1 MPSATSSRTETLA
14 DDLLGAVGRL
24 TRWAS
29 RNADLT
35 VPTAA
40 LRLLALLDEL
50 GPTRIGDLA
59 RADNISQ
66 PTLTVQVDRL
76 ERAGLVARQS
86 DPEDSRAVRV
96 RLTPQGSASLRDAR
110 SARAAALTPILEAA
124 GPEQRARLREAA
136 DALTRLLRDLPAT
149 L

>member
-1 MPSATSSRTETLA
+1 MPLAASLRTDSLA

-24 TRWAS
+24 NRWAS
-29 RNADLT
+29 RHADLS

-76 ERAGLVARQS
+76 QRSGLVSRSS

-96 RLTPQGSASLRDAR
+96 GLTAAGRTALHEAR
-110 SARAAALTPILEAA
+110 SARAAALTPLIEAA
-124 GPEQRARLREAA
+124 GPADRAGLRDAADVLARLVAQLA
-136 DALTRLLRDLPAT
+136 STP
-149 L
+149 

>member
-29 RNADLT
+29 RNADLAI
-35 VPTAA
+35 PTAA

-76 ERAGLVARQS
+76 ERAGLVARRS
-86 DPEDSRAVRV
+86 DPQDSRAVRV
-96 RLTPQGSASLRDAR
+96 RITPTGRTSLAEAR
-110 SARAAALTPILEAA
+110 SARAAALAPLIEAA
-124 GPEQRARLREAA
+124 SPEQRARLRAAA
-136 DALTRLLRDLPAT
+136 DVLASLVADLPT
-149 L
+149 TS